1 MRSVIQLLI
10 LQLPPLAA
18 MAAAACVGTPCLL
31 AGTAMASV
39 GPPYGALDQAG
50 LLLSVAGAFGAM
62 WVWAYTEEKVS
73 GWLSGRERGEN
84 AVRSGRDA
92 AGPDARERRKAA

>member
-18 MAAAACVGTPCLL
+18 LAVAGAVGAPCLW
-31 AGTAMASV
+31 AGTAMASA

-50 LLLSVAGAFGAM
+50 LLLCVFGATGAL
-62 WVWAYTEEKVS
+62 WAWAFTEEKVS
-73 GWLSGRERGEN
+73 GWLSGRRDED
-84 AVRSGRDA
+84 AVGSGRDA
-92 AGPDARERRKAA
+92 AGPDARGGRKAA